1 MPEKKLNCD
10 AALHSNGK
18 LDYEAAFRRLEE
30 IAALLE
36 QGSLPLEE
44 SLKLFEEGAKLAG
57 ELHKLLEAAE
67 QRVTVLRLEGD
78 ADG

>member
-1 MPEKKLNCD
+1 MPNEKP
-10 AALHSNGK
+10 

-44 SLKLFEEGAKLAG
+44 SLKLFEEGAALAG
-57 ELHKLLEAAE
+57 ELHKTLEAAQ
-67 QRVTVLRLEGD
+67 QRIATLRLGED
-78 ADG
+78 ADDGC